1 MKIDSP
7 SSITS
12 REASIRLEW
21 ISTRI
26 LPGVAVLL
34 LSIPLCQWADSILPD
49 DIVPVYVIYM
59 MSVTVLWSTYMAVQY
74 AFVGIAL
81 TWKNKTHACTN
92 QTATNES
99 TAQKPVF
106 LLEAM
111 PIINESENID
121 TICKVETIE
130 EISEAEVVEDVCV
143 AETEELTKENHASS
157 TYQQGIDDFYQSQA
171 ESQKKKLDT
180 IHEYLLYIM
189 SPFVYEEDMDEFC
202 TDLLRFA
209 MNHNYRPEVEWKR
222 YKTKLSSFDVRHMVW
237 SIATR
242 LGLGKG
248 KVYSNDDCACYI
260 ERRFASLCVT
270 ASGEQEPDCHIQQ
283 RPDSLRL
290 PWERRTAVSYSFATG
305 WRERLK
311 LISLTNPA
319 SKHKHHITGH
329 IRYKTLV
336 WLYCV
341 YTFLVINLTQNTAKI
356 STVIHYTYVFDVI
369 KIHFKNLF

>member
-34 LSIPLCQWADSILPD
+34 LSVPLCHWADSVLPD

-59 MSVTVLWSTYMAVQY
+59 MIVIVLWSTYMAMQY
-74 AFVGIAL
+74 AFVGIVQTRKA
-81 TWKNKTHACTN
+81 KTHAYNN

-99 TAQKPVF
+99 TTQMPVF

-111 PIINESENID
+111 PIINESKNID
-121 TICKVETIE
+121 NICEVETAE
-130 EISEAEVVEDVCV
+130 EINEEDVAKDVCV
-143 AETEELTKENHASS
+143 AETKKLAKEHYSCS

-209 MNHNYRPEVEWKR
+209 MDHNYRPEVEWMR
-222 YKTKLSSFDVRHMVW
+222 YKSKLSSFDVRHLVW
-237 SIATR
+237 SIAIR

-270 ASGEQEPDCHIQQ
+270 ASGE
-283 RPDSLRL
+283 SL
-290 PWERRTAVSYSFATG
+290 SHS
-305 WRERLK
+305 
-311 LISLTNPA
+311 
-319 SKHKHHITGH
+319 
-329 IRYKTLV
+329 TLR
-336 WLYCV
+336 
-341 YTFLVINLTQNTAKI
+341 NLTVTSNSDQ
-356 STVIHYTYVFDVI
+356 IHCDI
-369 KIHFKNLF
+369 QGADGLLFHIPSQLGIEKDRR

>member
-34 LSIPLCQWADSILPD
+34 LSIPLCQWADSNLPD
-49 DIVPVYVIYM
+49 GIIPVSIIYLMIVII
-59 MSVTVLWSTYMAVQY
+59 LWSMYMAVQY
-74 AFVGIAL
+74 AFVGIAQ
-81 TWKNKTHACTN
+81 TWKNKTHACNN

-111 PIINESENID
+111 PMVAESNVNESVCDAEM
-121 TICKVETIE
+121 VE
-130 EISEAEVVEDVCV
+130 EIAEKTIATDSKVILEEANPDNEPSTV
-143 AETEELTKENHASS
+143 ATASASS

-209 MNHNYRPEVEWKR
+209 MDHNYRPEVEWKR
-222 YKTKLSSFDVRHMVW
+222 YKTKLSSFDVRHLVW
-237 SIATR
+237 SIAIR

-270 ASGEQEPDCHIQQ
+270 ASGDPLSH
-283 RPDSLRL
+283 STLR
-290 PWERRTAVSYSFATG
+290 
-305 WRERLK
+305 
-311 LISLTNPA
+311 
-319 SKHKHHITGH
+319 
-329 IRYKTLV
+329 
-336 WLYCV
+336 
-341 YTFLVINLTQNTAKI
+341 NLTVTSNSDQ
-356 STVIHYTYVFDVI
+356 IHCDIQGADGLLFHIPSQLGVE
-369 KIHFKNLF
+369 KN

>member
-34 LSIPLCQWADSILPD
+34 LSIPLCQWADSNLPD
-49 DIVPVYVIYM
+49 GIVPVYVIYM
-59 MSVTVLWSTYMAVQY
+59 MIVIILWSVYMAVQY
-74 AFVGIAL
+74 AFVGIAQ
-81 TWKNKTHACTN
+81 TRKDKTHACNN

-111 PIINESENID
+111 SIVAESNVNES
-121 TICKVETIE
+121 ICN
-130 EISEAEVVEDVCV
+130 AEVVEEIAEKKTVTDSKVISEEANPDNEPSTV
-143 AETEELTKENHASS
+143 ATASASASS

-171 ESQKKKLDT
+171 ANQKKKLDT

-209 MNHNYRPEVEWKR
+209 MDHNYRPEVEWKR
-222 YKTKLSSFDVRHMVW
+222 YKTKLSSFDVRHLVW
-237 SIATR
+237 NIAIR

-270 ASGEQEPDCHIQQ
+270 SSGEPLSH
-283 RPDSLRL
+283 STLR
-290 PWERRTAVSYSFATG
+290 
-305 WRERLK
+305 
-311 LISLTNPA
+311 
-319 SKHKHHITGH
+319 
-329 IRYKTLV
+329 
-336 WLYCV
+336 
-341 YTFLVINLTQNTAKI
+341 NLTVTSNSDQ
-356 STVIHYTYVFDVI
+356 
-369 KIHFKNLF
+369 IHFDIQGADGLLFHIPSQLGVEKD

>member
-34 LSIPLCQWADSILPD
+34 LSIPLCQWADSNLPD
-49 DIVPVYVIYM
+49 DIVPVGIIYM
-59 MSVTVLWSTYMAVQY
+59 MSVIVLWSMYMAVQY
-74 AFVGIAL
+74 AFVGIAQ
-81 TWKNKTHACTN
+81 TWKTKTHACNN
-92 QTATNES
+92 QTATDES
-99 TAQKPVF
+99 TAQKPVS

-111 PIINESENID
+111 PVVAASNVNESVCDAEM
-121 TICKVETIE
+121 VE
-130 EISEAEVVEDVCV
+130 EIAEKTTVTDSKVISEEANPD
-143 AETEELTKENHASS
+143 KEPSTASTAPANS

-209 MNHNYRPEVEWKR
+209 MDHNYRPEVEWKR
-222 YKTKLSSFDVRHMVW
+222 YKTKLSSFDVRHLVW
-237 SIATR
+237 SIAIR

-270 ASGEQEPDCHIQQ
+270 GSGEPLSH
-283 RPDSLRL
+283 STLR
-290 PWERRTAVSYSFATG
+290 
-305 WRERLK
+305 
-311 LISLTNPA
+311 
-319 SKHKHHITGH
+319 
-329 IRYKTLV
+329 
-336 WLYCV
+336 
-341 YTFLVINLTQNTAKI
+341 NLTVTSNSYQ
-356 STVIHYTYVFDVI
+356 IHCDI
-369 KIHFKNLF
+369 QGADRLLFLIPSQLGSSC

>member
-34 LSIPLCQWADSILPD
+34 LSIPLSQWADSNLPD
-49 DIVPVYVIYM
+49 GIVPVSIIYLMIVII
-59 MSVTVLWSTYMAVQY
+59 LWSMYMAVQY
-74 AFVGIAL
+74 AFVGIAQ
-81 TWKNKTHACTN
+81 TRKNKTHACNN

-99 TAQKPVF
+99 TAQNPVF
-106 LLEAM
+106 LLEAKS
-111 PIINESENID
+111 IVAESNVNENVCD
-121 TICKVETIE
+121 
-130 EISEAEVVEDVCV
+130 AEVVEEI
-143 AETEELTKENHASS
+143 AEKTTITDTKVIAEEANPDKEPSTVSAAPASS

-189 SPFVYEEDMDEFC
+189 SPFIYEEDMDEFC

-209 MNHNYRPEVEWKR
+209 MDHNYRPEVEWKR
-222 YKTKLSSFDVRHMVW
+222 YKTKLSSFDVRHLVW
-237 SIATR
+237 SIAIR

-270 ASGEQEPDCHIQQ
+270 GSGEPLSH
-283 RPDSLRL
+283 STLR
-290 PWERRTAVSYSFATG
+290 
-305 WRERLK
+305 
-311 LISLTNPA
+311 
-319 SKHKHHITGH
+319 
-329 IRYKTLV
+329 
-336 WLYCV
+336 
-341 YTFLVINLTQNTAKI
+341 NLTVTSNSDQ
-356 STVIHYTYVFDVI
+356 IHCDI
-369 KIHFKNLF
+369 QGADGLLFHIPSQLGSSC

>member
-12 REASIRLEW
+12 HEASIRLEW

-34 LSIPLCQWADSILPD
+34 LSIPLSQWADSNLPD
-49 DIVPVYVIYM
+49 GIIPVYVIYM
-59 MSVTVLWSTYMAVQY
+59 MSVTVLWSMYLAVQY
-74 AFVGIAL
+74 AFVGIA
-81 TWKNKTHACTN
+81 
-92 QTATNES
+92 QTRKAKINATTDNNNPHEEDVQ
-99 TAQKPVF
+99 TPIF
-106 LLEAM
+106 LLAAM

-121 TICKVETIE
+121 TICEVETSE
-130 EISEAEVVEDVCV
+130 EINETEIVEDVC
-143 AETEELTKENHASS
+143 AEDTEVLAKDNHASA

-189 SPFVYEEDMDEFC
+189 SPFIYEEDMDEFC

-209 MNHNYRPEVEWKR
+209 MDHNYRPEVEWKR
-222 YKTKLSSFDVRHMVW
+222 YKTKLSSFDVRHLVW

-270 ASGEQEPDCHIQQ
+270 ASGE
-283 RPDSLRL
+283 SL
-290 PWERRTAVSYSFATG
+290 SHS
-305 WRERLK
+305 
-311 LISLTNPA
+311 
-319 SKHKHHITGH
+319 
-329 IRYKTLV
+329 TLR
-336 WLYCV
+336 
-341 YTFLVINLTQNTAKI
+341 NLTVTSNSDQ
-356 STVIHYTYVFDVI
+356 IHCDI
-369 KIHFKNLF
+369 QGADGLLFHIPSQLGVEKD

>member
-49 DIVPVYVIYM
+49 DIVPVGIIYM
-59 MSVTVLWSTYMAVQY
+59 MSVIVLWSMYMAVQY
-74 AFVGIAL
+74 AFVGIAQ
-81 TWKNKTHACTN
+81 TRKTKTHACN
-92 QTATNES
+92 YQTATNES

-106 LLEAM
+106 LLEAI

-121 TICKVETIE
+121 TICEVETTE
-130 EISEAEVVEDVCV
+130 EINETEVVEEVC
-143 AETEELTKENHASS
+143 AEDTEVLPKENHASA

-171 ESQKKKLDT
+171 ENQKKKLDT

-189 SPFVYEEDMDEFC
+189 SPFIYEEDMDEFC

-209 MNHNYRPEVEWKR
+209 MDHNYRPEVEWKR
-222 YKTKLSSFDVRHMVW
+222 YKTKLSSFDVRHLVW
-237 SIATR
+237 SIAIR

-270 ASGEQEPDCHIQQ
+270 ASGEPLSH
-283 RPDSLRL
+283 STLR
-290 PWERRTAVSYSFATG
+290 
-305 WRERLK
+305 
-311 LISLTNPA
+311 
-319 SKHKHHITGH
+319 
-329 IRYKTLV
+329 
-336 WLYCV
+336 
-341 YTFLVINLTQNTAKI
+341 NLTVTSNSDQ
-356 STVIHYTYVFDVI
+356 IHCDI
-369 KIHFKNLF
+369 QGADGLLFHIPSQLGVEKD

>member
-34 LSIPLCQWADSILPD
+34 LSIPLCQWADSNLPD
-49 DIVPVYVIYM
+49 GIIPVSIIYLMIVII
-59 MSVTVLWSTYMAVQY
+59 LWSTYMAVQY
-74 AFVGIAL
+74 AFVGIA
-81 TWKNKTHACTN
+81 
-92 QTATNES
+92 QTRKAKDKVTMENSNPHEEDGQ
-99 TAQKPVF
+99 APVF

-111 PIINESENID
+111 PIVAESNVNES
-121 TICKVETIE
+121 ICD
-130 EISEAEVVEDVCV
+130 AEVVEEIAEKTIATDSKVISEEANPDNEPSTVSV
-143 AETEELTKENHASS
+143 APASS

-171 ESQKKKLDT
+171 ASQKKKLDT

-209 MNHNYRPEVEWKR
+209 MDHNYRPEVEWKI
-222 YKTKLSSFDVRHMVW
+222 YKTKLSSFDVRHLVW
-237 SIATR
+237 SIAIR

-260 ERRFASLCVT
+260 ERRFATLCVT
-270 ASGEQEPDCHIQQ
+270 TSGEPLSH
-283 RPDSLRL
+283 STLR
-290 PWERRTAVSYSFATG
+290 
-305 WRERLK
+305 
-311 LISLTNPA
+311 
-319 SKHKHHITGH
+319 
-329 IRYKTLV
+329 
-336 WLYCV
+336 
-341 YTFLVINLTQNTAKI
+341 NLTVTSNSDKI
-356 STVIHYTYVFDVI
+356 RCDIQGADGL
-369 KIHFKNLF
+369 LFHIPSQLGIEKD

>member
-12 REASIRLEW
+12 REASVRLEW

-34 LSIPLCQWADSILPD
+34 LSIPLCQWADSNLPD
-49 DIVPVYVIYM
+49 GIVPVSIIYLMIVIA
-59 MSVTVLWSTYMAVQY
+59 LWSMYMAVQY
-74 AFVGIAL
+74 AFVGIAQ
-81 TWKNKTHACTN
+81 TWKAKDKVSIDSNNPHEEDV
-92 QTATNES
+92 QT
-99 TAQKPVF
+99 PYL
-106 LLEAM
+106 LLEAI
-111 PIINESENID
+111 PIVAESNGTESVCD
-121 TICKVETIE
+121 
-130 EISEAEVVEDVCV
+130 AEVVEEIVEKTTVTDSKVISE
-143 AETEELTKENHASS
+143 ETNPGNEPSAVSAASASS

-209 MNHNYRPEVEWKR
+209 MDHNYRPEVEWKR
-222 YKTKLSSFDVRHMVW
+222 YKTKLSSFDVRHLVW
-237 SIATR
+237 SIAIR

-270 ASGEQEPDCHIQQ
+270 ASGEPLSHNT
-283 RPDSLRL
+283 LR
-290 PWERRTAVSYSFATG
+290 
-305 WRERLK
+305 
-311 LISLTNPA
+311 
-319 SKHKHHITGH
+319 
-329 IRYKTLV
+329 
-336 WLYCV
+336 
-341 YTFLVINLTQNTAKI
+341 NLTVTSNSDQ
-356 STVIHYTYVFDVI
+356 IHCDYPGKDGL
-369 KIHFKNLF
+369 LFHIPSQLGCVCP

>member
-34 LSIPLCQWADSILPD
+34 LSIPLCQWADSNLPD
-49 DIVPVYVIYM
+49 DIVPVGIIYM
-59 MSVTVLWSTYMAVQY
+59 MSVIVLWSMYKAVQY
-74 AFVGIAL
+74 AFVGIAQ
-81 TWKNKTHACTN
+81 TWKTKTHACNN
-92 QTATNES
+92 QTATDES
-99 TAQKPVF
+99 TAQKPVS

-111 PIINESENID
+111 PVVAASNVNESVCDAEM
-121 TICKVETIE
+121 VE
-130 EISEAEVVEDVCV
+130 EIAEKTTVTDSKVISEEANPD
-143 AETEELTKENHASS
+143 KEPSTASTAPVSS

-209 MNHNYRPEVEWKR
+209 MDHNYRPEVEWKR
-222 YKTKLSSFDVRHMVW
+222 YKTKLSSFDVRHLVW
-237 SIATR
+237 SIAIR

-270 ASGEQEPDCHIQQ
+270 ASGEPLSH
-283 RPDSLRL
+283 STLR
-290 PWERRTAVSYSFATG
+290 
-305 WRERLK
+305 
-311 LISLTNPA
+311 
-319 SKHKHHITGH
+319 
-329 IRYKTLV
+329 
-336 WLYCV
+336 
-341 YTFLVINLTQNTAKI
+341 NLTVTSNSDKI
-356 STVIHYTYVFDVI
+356 RCDIQGADGL
-369 KIHFKNLF
+369 LFHIPSQLGIEKDGR

>member
-34 LSIPLCQWADSILPD
+34 LSIPLCQWADSNLPD
-49 DIVPVYVIYM
+49 GIVPVFIIYLMIVIA
-59 MSVTVLWSTYMAVQY
+59 LWSMYMAVQY
-74 AFVGIAL
+74 AFVGIAQ
-81 TWKNKTHACTN
+81 TRKNKTHACNN

-111 PIINESENID
+111 PIVAESNVTESVCD
-121 TICKVETIE
+121 AEMVE
-130 EISEAEVVEDVCV
+130 EIAEKTTVTDSNVISEGANPSNKPSTVS
-143 AETEELTKENHASS
+143 AASASS

-209 MNHNYRPEVEWKR
+209 MDHNYRPEVEWKR
-222 YKTKLSSFDVRHMVW
+222 YKTKLSSFDVRHLVW
-237 SIATR
+237 SIAIR

-270 ASGEQEPDCHIQQ
+270 ASGEPLSH
-283 RPDSLRL
+283 STLR
-290 PWERRTAVSYSFATG
+290 
-305 WRERLK
+305 
-311 LISLTNPA
+311 
-319 SKHKHHITGH
+319 
-329 IRYKTLV
+329 
-336 WLYCV
+336 
-341 YTFLVINLTQNTAKI
+341 NLTVTSNSDQ
-356 STVIHYTYVFDVI
+356 IHCDI
-369 KIHFKNLF
+369 QGADGLLFHIPSQLGVEKG

>member
-34 LSIPLCQWADSILPD
+34 LSIPLCQWADSKLPD
-49 DIVPVYVIYM
+49 GIVPVSIIYLMIVII
-59 MSVTVLWSTYMAVQY
+59 LWSMYMAVQY
-74 AFVGIAL
+74 AFVGIA
-81 TWKNKTHACTN
+81 
-92 QTATNES
+92 QTKDRVSIDNSNSHEEDGQT
-99 TAQKPVF
+99 PVF

-121 TICKVETIE
+121 TICEVETSE
-130 EISEAEVVEDVCV
+130 EINETEIVEDVCS
-143 AETEELTKENHASS
+143 EDTEVLAKDNHASA

-209 MNHNYRPEVEWKR
+209 MDHNYRPEVEWKR
-222 YKTKLSSFDVRHMVW
+222 YKKKLSSFDVRHLVW

-270 ASGEQEPDCHIQQ
+270 ASGEPLSH
-283 RPDSLRL
+283 STLR
-290 PWERRTAVSYSFATG
+290 
-305 WRERLK
+305 
-311 LISLTNPA
+311 
-319 SKHKHHITGH
+319 
-329 IRYKTLV
+329 
-336 WLYCV
+336 
-341 YTFLVINLTQNTAKI
+341 NLTVTSNSDKI
-356 STVIHYTYVFDVI
+356 RCDIQGADGL
-369 KIHFKNLF
+369 LFHIPSQLGIEKD

>member
-12 REASIRLEW
+12 REVSIRLEW

-26 LPGVAVLL
+26 LQGVAVLL
-34 LSIPLCQWADSILPD
+34 LSIPLCQWADSNLPD
-49 DIVPVYVIYM
+49 GIVPVSIIYLMIVII
-59 MSVTVLWSTYMAVQY
+59 LWSMYMAVQY
-74 AFVGIAL
+74 AFVGIAQ
-81 TWKNKTHACTN
+81 TRKDKTHACNN
-92 QTATNES
+92 QTAKNES

-106 LLEAM
+106 LLEAKTTVTEQ
-111 PIINESENID
+111 NVTEGVCD
-121 TICKVETIE
+121 
-130 EISEAEVVEDVCV
+130 AEVVEET
-143 AETEELTKENHASS
+143 AEKTTVTDSKFISEEANPDNGPSTVSTTPASS

-222 YKTKLSSFDVRHMVW
+222 YKTKLSSFDVRHLVW
-237 SIATR
+237 SIAIR

-270 ASGEQEPDCHIQQ
+270 ASGEPLSH
-283 RPDSLRL
+283 STLR
-290 PWERRTAVSYSFATG
+290 
-305 WRERLK
+305 
-311 LISLTNPA
+311 
-319 SKHKHHITGH
+319 
-329 IRYKTLV
+329 
-336 WLYCV
+336 
-341 YTFLVINLTQNTAKI
+341 NLTVTSNSDQ
-356 STVIHYTYVFDVI
+356 IHCDI
-369 KIHFKNLF
+369 QGADGLLFHIPSQLGVEKD

>member
-49 DIVPVYVIYM
+49 DIVPAYIIYM
-59 MSVTVLWSTYMAVQY
+59 MIVIVLWSTYMAMQY
-74 AFVGIAL
+74 AFVGIA
-81 TWKNKTHACTN
+81 KTRKAQPYARQN
-92 QTATNES
+92 QTTTNDS
-99 TAQKPVF
+99 TAQKPI
-106 LLEAM
+106 LLLTAM
-111 PIINESENID
+111 PVVNEPNVTED
-121 TICKVETIE
+121 VYDAEAVE
-130 EISEAEVVEDVCV
+130 EIAEKTTITDSKVISEEVYPVNEPSTV
-143 AETEELTKENHASS
+143 ATAPASL

-189 SPFVYEEDMDEFC
+189 SPFVFEEDMDEFC

-209 MNHNYRPEVEWKR
+209 MDHNYRPEVEWKR
-222 YKTKLSSFDVRHMVW
+222 FKTKLSSFDVRHLVW

-260 ERRFASLCVT
+260 ECRFASLCVT
-270 ASGEQEPDCHIQQ
+270 ASGEPLSH
-283 RPDSLRL
+283 STLR
-290 PWERRTAVSYSFATG
+290 
-305 WRERLK
+305 
-311 LISLTNPA
+311 
-319 SKHKHHITGH
+319 
-329 IRYKTLV
+329 
-336 WLYCV
+336 
-341 YTFLVINLTQNTAKI
+341 NLTVTSNSDQ
-356 STVIHYTYVFDVI
+356 IHCDI
-369 KIHFKNLF
+369 QGADGLLFHIPSQLGIEKG

>member
-34 LSIPLCQWADSILPD
+34 LSIPLCQWADSNLPD
-49 DIVPVYVIYM
+49 DIVPVGIIYM
-59 MSVTVLWSTYMAVQY
+59 MSVIVLWSMYMAVQY
-74 AFVGIAL
+74 AFVGIAQ
-81 TWKNKTHACTN
+81 TWKTKTHACNN
-92 QTATNES
+92 QTATDES
-99 TAQKPVF
+99 TAQKPVS

-111 PIINESENID
+111 PVVAASNVNESVCDAEM
-121 TICKVETIE
+121 VE
-130 EISEAEVVEDVCV
+130 EIAEKTTVTDSKVISEEANPD
-143 AETEELTKENHASS
+143 KEPSTASTAPVSS

-209 MNHNYRPEVEWKR
+209 MDHNYRPEVEWKR
-222 YKTKLSSFDVRHMVW
+222 YKTKLSSFDVRHLVW
-237 SIATR
+237 SIAIR

-270 ASGEQEPDCHIQQ
+270 GSGEPLSH
-283 RPDSLRL
+283 STLR
-290 PWERRTAVSYSFATG
+290 
-305 WRERLK
+305 
-311 LISLTNPA
+311 
-319 SKHKHHITGH
+319 
-329 IRYKTLV
+329 
-336 WLYCV
+336 
-341 YTFLVINLTQNTAKI
+341 NLTVTSNSDQ
-356 STVIHYTYVFDVI
+356 IHCDI
-369 KIHFKNLF
+369 QGADGLLFHIPSQLGIEKD

>member
-7 SSITS
+7 SSITP

-34 LSIPLCQWADSILPD
+34 VSIPLCQWADSILPD

-59 MSVTVLWSTYMAVQY
+59 MSVTILWSIFLAVQY
-74 AFVGIAL
+74 AFVGI
-81 TWKNKTHACTN
+81 TQMWRVKDKVSINNNNPHEEDGKT
-92 QTATNES
+92 
-99 TAQKPVF
+99 PVF

-111 PIINESENID
+111 PFINESETID
-121 TICKVETIE
+121 TVCEAETAE
-130 EISEAEVVEDVCV
+130 EISEAEVTEDVCT
-143 AETEELTKENHASS
+143 AEVEEFSKENHASA

-209 MNHNYRPEVEWKR
+209 MDHNYRPEVEWKR
-222 YKTKLSSFDVRHMVW
+222 YKTKLSSFDVRHLVW
-237 SIATR
+237 SIAIR

-270 ASGEQEPDCHIQQ
+270 ASGE
-283 RPDSLRL
+283 SL
-290 PWERRTAVSYSFATG
+290 SHS
-305 WRERLK
+305 
-311 LISLTNPA
+311 
-319 SKHKHHITGH
+319 
-329 IRYKTLV
+329 TLR
-336 WLYCV
+336 
-341 YTFLVINLTQNTAKI
+341 NLTVTSNSDQ
-356 STVIHYTYVFDVI
+356 IHCDYPGKDGL
-369 KIHFKNLF
+369 LFHIPSQLGCV

>member
-49 DIVPVYVIYM
+49 GIVPVYVIYM
-59 MSVTVLWSTYMAVQY
+59 MSVTVLWSMYMAVQY
-74 AFVGIAL
+74 AFVGIAQ
-81 TWKNKTHACTN
+81 TRKTKDKVSIDDSNPHEEDGQA
-92 QTATNES
+92 S
-99 TAQKPVF
+99 VF

-111 PIINESENID
+111 PIAAESNGTESVCN
-121 TICKVETIE
+121 
-130 EISEAEVVEDVCV
+130 AEVVEEIAEKTTVTDSKVISEEANPDKEPSTVSV
-143 AETEELTKENHASS
+143 APASS

-209 MNHNYRPEVEWKR
+209 MDHNYRPEVEWKR
-222 YKTKLSSFDVRHMVW
+222 YKTKLSSFDVRHLVW
-237 SIATR
+237 SIAIR

-260 ERRFASLCVT
+260 ARRLASLCVT
-270 ASGEQEPDCHIQQ
+270 ASGEPLSH
-283 RPDSLRL
+283 STLR
-290 PWERRTAVSYSFATG
+290 
-305 WRERLK
+305 
-311 LISLTNPA
+311 
-319 SKHKHHITGH
+319 
-329 IRYKTLV
+329 
-336 WLYCV
+336 
-341 YTFLVINLTQNTAKI
+341 NLTVTSNSDQ
-356 STVIHYTYVFDVI
+356 IHCDI
-369 KIHFKNLF
+369 QGEDGLLFHIPSQLGVEKD

>member
-7 SSITS
+7 SSITP

-34 LSIPLCQWADSILPD
+34 LSVPLCHWADSFLPD

-59 MSVTVLWSTYMAVQY
+59 MSVTVLWSIFLAMQY
-74 AFVGIAL
+74 AFVGIVQTRKA
-81 TWKNKTHACTN
+81 KTHAYNN

-111 PIINESENID
+111 PIINESE
-121 TICKVETIE
+121 TIHSIREAETTK
-130 EISEAEVVEDVCV
+130 EISETEVVEDVG
-143 AETEELTKENHASS
+143 AEETGELAKESHACS

-202 TDLLRFA
+202 TDLLKFA
-209 MNHNYRPEVEWKR
+209 TDHNYRPENGWKR
-222 YKTKLSSFDVRHMVW
+222 FKTKLSSFDVRHLVW

-270 ASGEQEPDCHIQQ
+270 ASGEPLSHNT
-283 RPDSLRL
+283 LR
-290 PWERRTAVSYSFATG
+290 
-305 WRERLK
+305 
-311 LISLTNPA
+311 
-319 SKHKHHITGH
+319 
-329 IRYKTLV
+329 
-336 WLYCV
+336 
-341 YTFLVINLTQNTAKI
+341 NLTATSNSDQ
-356 STVIHYTYVFDVI
+356 IHCDI
-369 KIHFKNLF
+369 QGADGLLFHIPSQLGLEKG

>member
-34 LSIPLCQWADSILPD
+34 LSIPLCQWADSNLPNGIIPVSIIYLM
-49 DIVPVYVIYM
+49 IVI
-59 MSVTVLWSTYMAVQY
+59 VLWSMYMAVQY
-74 AFVGIAL
+74 AFVGIAQ
-81 TWKNKTHACTN
+81 TKKAKINATTN
-92 QTATNES
+92 NSNPHEEDGQA
-99 TAQKPVF
+99 PVF
-106 LLEAM
+106 LLEAI

-121 TICKVETIE
+121 AICEVETSE
-130 EISEAEVVEDVCV
+130 EINETEIVEDVC
-143 AETEELTKENHASS
+143 AEDTEVLAKDNHVSA

-209 MNHNYRPEVEWKR
+209 MDHNYRPEVEWKR

-237 SIATR
+237 NIATR

-270 ASGEQEPDCHIQQ
+270 ASGEPLSH
-283 RPDSLRL
+283 STLR
-290 PWERRTAVSYSFATG
+290 
-305 WRERLK
+305 
-311 LISLTNPA
+311 
-319 SKHKHHITGH
+319 
-329 IRYKTLV
+329 
-336 WLYCV
+336 
-341 YTFLVINLTQNTAKI
+341 NLTVTSNSDQ
-356 STVIHYTYVFDVI
+356 IHCDI
-369 KIHFKNLF
+369 QGADGLLFHIPSQLGVEKG

>member
-34 LSIPLCQWADSILPD
+34 LSIPLCQWADSNLPD
-49 DIVPVYVIYM
+49 DIVPVGIIYM
-59 MSVTVLWSTYMAVQY
+59 MSVIVLWSMYMAVQY
-74 AFVGIAL
+74 AFVGIAQ
-81 TWKNKTHACTN
+81 TWKTKTHACNN
-92 QTATNES
+92 QTATDES
-99 TAQKPVF
+99 TAQKPVS

-111 PIINESENID
+111 PVVAASNVNESVCDAEM
-121 TICKVETIE
+121 VE
-130 EISEAEVVEDVCV
+130 EITEKTTVTDSKVISEEANPD
-143 AETEELTKENHASS
+143 KEPSTASTAPVSS

-209 MNHNYRPEVEWKR
+209 MDHNYRPEVEWKR
-222 YKTKLSSFDVRHMVW
+222 FKTKLSSFDVRHLVW
-237 SIATR
+237 SIAIR

-270 ASGEQEPDCHIQQ
+270 GSGEPLSH
-283 RPDSLRL
+283 STLR
-290 PWERRTAVSYSFATG
+290 
-305 WRERLK
+305 
-311 LISLTNPA
+311 
-319 SKHKHHITGH
+319 
-329 IRYKTLV
+329 
-336 WLYCV
+336 
-341 YTFLVINLTQNTAKI
+341 NLTVTSNSDQ
-356 STVIHYTYVFDVI
+356 IHCDI
-369 KIHFKNLF
+369 QGADGLLFHIPSQLGIEKD

>member
-34 LSIPLCQWADSILPD
+34 LSIPLCQWADSNLPD
-49 DIVPVYVIYM
+49 GIVPVSIIYLMIVII
-59 MSVTVLWSTYMAVQY
+59 LWSMYMAVQY
-74 AFVGIAL
+74 AFVGIAQ
-81 TWKNKTHACTN
+81 TWKNKTHACNN

-111 PIINESENID
+111 PIVAESNVNESVCN
-121 TICKVETIE
+121 
-130 EISEAEVVEDVCV
+130 AEVVEEIAEKTIATDSKVILEEANPDNEPSTV
-143 AETEELTKENHASS
+143 ATASASS

-209 MNHNYRPEVEWKR
+209 MDHNYRPEVEWKR
-222 YKTKLSSFDVRHMVW
+222 YKTKLSSFDVRHLVW
-237 SIATR
+237 SIAIR

-270 ASGEQEPDCHIQQ
+270 ASGDPLSH
-283 RPDSLRL
+283 STLR
-290 PWERRTAVSYSFATG
+290 
-305 WRERLK
+305 
-311 LISLTNPA
+311 
-319 SKHKHHITGH
+319 
-329 IRYKTLV
+329 
-336 WLYCV
+336 
-341 YTFLVINLTQNTAKI
+341 NLTVTSNSDQ
-356 STVIHYTYVFDVI
+356 IHCDIQGADGLLFHIPSQLGVE
-369 KIHFKNLF
+369 KN

>member
-34 LSIPLCQWADSILPD
+34 LSIPLCQWADSNLPD
-49 DIVPVYVIYM
+49 DIVPVGIIYM
-59 MSVTVLWSTYMAVQY
+59 MSVIVLWSMYMAVQY
-74 AFVGIAL
+74 AFVGIAQ
-81 TWKNKTHACTN
+81 TWKTKTHACNN
-92 QTATNES
+92 QTATDES
-99 TAQKPVF
+99 TAQKPVS

-111 PIINESENID
+111 PVVAASNVNESVCDAEM
-121 TICKVETIE
+121 VE
-130 EISEAEVVEDVCV
+130 EITEKTTVTDSKVISEEANPD
-143 AETEELTKENHASS
+143 KEPSTASTAPVSS

-189 SPFVYEEDMDEFC
+189 SPFLYEEDMDEFC

-209 MNHNYRPEVEWKR
+209 MDHNYRPEVEWKR
-222 YKTKLSSFDVRHMVW
+222 YKTKLSSFDVRHLVW
-237 SIATR
+237 SIAIR

-270 ASGEQEPDCHIQQ
+270 ASGEPLSH
-283 RPDSLRL
+283 STLR
-290 PWERRTAVSYSFATG
+290 
-305 WRERLK
+305 
-311 LISLTNPA
+311 
-319 SKHKHHITGH
+319 
-329 IRYKTLV
+329 
-336 WLYCV
+336 
-341 YTFLVINLTQNTAKI
+341 NLTVTSNSDQ
-356 STVIHYTYVFDVI
+356 IHCDI
-369 KIHFKNLF
+369 QGADGLLFHIPSQLGLEKD

>member
-7 SSITS
+7 SSITP

-49 DIVPVYVIYM
+49 DIVPVGIIYM
-59 MSVTVLWSTYMAVQY
+59 MSVIVLWSMYMTVQY
-74 AFVGIAL
+74 AFVGIAQ
-81 TWKNKTHACTN
+81 TRKTKDKASINNNNSHEEDV
-92 QTATNES
+92 QT
-99 TAQKPVF
+99 PVF

-121 TICKVETIE
+121 TICEVETSE
-130 EISEAEVVEDVCV
+130 EINETEIVEDVC
-143 AETEELTKENHASS
+143 AEDTEVLAKDNHASA

-171 ESQKKKLDT
+171 ESQKRKLDT

-209 MNHNYRPEVEWKR
+209 MDHNYRPEVEWKR
-222 YKTKLSSFDVRHMVW
+222 YKTKLSSFDVRHLVW
-237 SIATR
+237 SIAIR

-260 ERRFASLCVT
+260 EHRFASLCVT
-270 ASGEQEPDCHIQQ
+270 ASGEPLSH
-283 RPDSLRL
+283 STLR
-290 PWERRTAVSYSFATG
+290 
-305 WRERLK
+305 
-311 LISLTNPA
+311 
-319 SKHKHHITGH
+319 
-329 IRYKTLV
+329 
-336 WLYCV
+336 
-341 YTFLVINLTQNTAKI
+341 NLTVTSNSDQ
-356 STVIHYTYVFDVI
+356 IHCDI
-369 KIHFKNLF
+369 QGADGLLFHIPSQLGIEKD

>member
-34 LSIPLCQWADSILPD
+34 LSIPLCQWADSNLPD
-49 DIVPVYVIYM
+49 GIVPVSIIYLIIVII
-59 MSVTVLWSTYMAVQY
+59 LWSMYLAVQY
-74 AFVGIAL
+74 AFVGIA
-81 TWKNKTHACTN
+81 
-92 QTATNES
+92 QTRKAKINATTDNNNPHEEDVQ
-99 TAQKPVF
+99 TPIF

-111 PIINESENID
+111 PMVAESNVNESVCD
-121 TICKVETIE
+121 
-130 EISEAEVVEDVCV
+130 AEVVEEIVEKTTVTDSKVISE
-143 AETEELTKENHASS
+143 ETNPGNEPS

-209 MNHNYRPEVEWKR
+209 TDHNYRPEVEWKR
-222 YKTKLSSFDVRHMVW
+222 YKTKLSSFDVRHLVW
-237 SIATR
+237 SIAIR

-248 KVYSNDDCACYI
+248 KVVTSNSDQIHCDI
-260 ERRFASLCVT
+260 QGEDGLLFHIPSQLGVEKDRR
-270 ASGEQEPDCHIQQ
+270 
-283 RPDSLRL
+283 
-290 PWERRTAVSYSFATG
+290 
-305 WRERLK
+305 
-311 LISLTNPA
+311 
-319 SKHKHHITGH
+319 
-329 IRYKTLV
+329 
-336 WLYCV
+336 
-341 YTFLVINLTQNTAKI
+341 
-356 STVIHYTYVFDVI
+356 
-369 KIHFKNLF
+369 